1 MLDDTDAKALAEALE
16 HAKKC
21 IALIESIV
29 TDDDKLNDTYDRL
42 EAAEFE
48 MGEML
53 DAYEYERTK
62 NWDTPLGDY

>member
-1 MLDDTDAKALAEALE
+1 MLDETDAKTLAEAQEL
-16 HAKKC
+16 AKKC

-29 TDDDKLNDTYDRL
+29 TDDDKLNDTYDWL

-48 MGEML
+48 MGKML
-53 DAYEYERTK
+53 EDYEYEQTK